1 MGLGVVRR
9 RESGVRVRRHGIA
22 RVGDHF
28 AGSGLFHSDPHALFA
43 LLGYGAEASHRL
55 RFVFH
60 LIRCE
65 SVDRRRKNQIALS
78 IYHSFVHSFIRSFIL
93 IVIVF
98 GTNRTKHTATTAARK
113 LRLLGHRGLRRF
125 QRLQLLHCLL
135 RCLVERLFRFQL
147 ADLDV
152 NLATLVPMREFVKI
166 EFAQRRER
174 VHVHQQRLHHRFAPL
189 TDLIVAVPNADIRDR
204 ILYFSRARSSQTPNV
219 DVRGMRG

>member
-1 MGLGVVRR
+1 M
-9 RESGVRVRRHGIA
+9 
-22 RVGDHF
+22 RVG
-28 AGSGLFHSDPHALFA
+28 GSKKKESKSR
-43 LLGYGAEASHRL
+43 Y
-55 RFVFH
+55 RF
-60 LIRCE
+60 I
-65 SVDRRRKNQIALS
+65 
-78 IYHSFVHSFIRSFIL
+78 IRSFIL

-135 RCLVERLFRFQL
+135 RCLIERLFRFQL

-152 NLATLVPMREFVKI
+152 DLATLVPMREFVKI
-166 EFAQRRER
+166 EFAQGRER

-204 ILYFSRARSSQTPNV
+204 IPYFSRARSSQTPNV
-219 DVRGMRG
+219 NVRGMRG

>member
-65 SVDRRRKNQIALS
+65 SVDRRRKNQNRVIDLS
-78 IYHSFVHSFIRSFIL
+78 FIRSFVHSFIHSY
-93 IVIVF
+93 
-98 GTNRTKHTATTAARK
+98 
-113 LRLLGHRGLRRF
+113 
-125 QRLQLLHCLL
+125 
-135 RCLVERLFRFQL
+135 
-147 ADLDV
+147 
-152 NLATLVPMREFVKI
+152 
-166 EFAQRRER
+166 
-174 VHVHQQRLHHRFAPL
+174 
-189 TDLIVAVPNADIRDR
+189 RDR
-204 ILYFSRARSSQTPNV
+204 V
-219 DVRGMRG
+219 